1 MDERRITRHLSIR
14 GRVQGVGF
22 RETMRHE
29 AQRLGVTGWVRNRLD
44 GSVEAVIHGDAVQ
57 IAAMM
62 TWVHRGPPAAKVLR
76 VEEADTEGAFDRF
89 DRLPTA

>member
-1 MDERRITRHLSIR
+1 MEEARITRHLSIR

-29 AQRLGVTGWVRNRLD
+29 AQRLGVTGWVRNRFD
-44 GSVEAVIHGDAVQ
+44 GSVEAVIQGTPAQ

-62 TWVHRGPPAAKVLR
+62 TWTHAGPPGAKVLR
-76 VEEADTEGAFDRF
+76 VEEAEADGQFDRF
-89 DRLPTA
+89 ERLPTA